1 MIKDRIIHLLEV
13 KRAKTEATFKALG
26 TTSAN
31 FRGKAKD
38 TPVNSDILE
47 RLFEMFPD
55 LNLEWLIT
63 GEGQMFKQPTPSDMV
78 SLDRYTEL
86 VRENERMRIEIE
98 NMNNYERRQQ

>member
-13 KRAKTEATFKALG
+13 KRAKTEETFKALG

-31 FRGKAKD
+31 FRGRAKE
-38 TPVNSDILE
+38 TPVNSDIVE

-63 GEGQMFKQPTPSDMV
+63 GEGQMFKQPTQSDVV

-98 NMNNYERRQQ
+98 KLNNYEREQ